1 MVKPEHHGEEK
12 ILLDALK
19 EVQEKLIEYES
30 FVDQLRNEKWSYI
43 DQLKKIGHIF

>member
-19 EVQEKLIEYES
+19 EVQEKLIEYEN
-30 FVDQLRNEKWSYI
+30 FVNQLRDRKWSYI
-43 DQLKKIGHIF
+43 DHLRKIGHKF